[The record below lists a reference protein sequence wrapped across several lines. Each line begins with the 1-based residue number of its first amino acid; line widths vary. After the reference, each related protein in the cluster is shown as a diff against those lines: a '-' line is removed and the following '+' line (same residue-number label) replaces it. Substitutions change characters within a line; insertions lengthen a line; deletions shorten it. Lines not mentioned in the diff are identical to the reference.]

1 MNRMRGYKSKYNGA
15 RFELII
21 EHACSVYAHRGIA
34 MIEKTPEPLKMIRAG
49 RGNEVIAVF
58 EKKAQPDF
66 QGTLQG
72 GRSIVFEAKHTSNTN
87 IQFDR
92 ITPVQS
98 LYLVKHAKLGAE
110 VYVIISFKFERFF
123 FVPYKKWVNLQET
136 LNKKS
141 VNANDLS
148 EYEIDL
154 ERGFLN
160 FLKWRDKYDEP
171 Q

>member
-1 MNRMRGYKSKYNGA
+1 MNRARGRKSKSNGA
-15 RFELII
+15 QFEKLI
-21 EHACSVYAHRGIA
+21 EQACSVYARKNIA
-34 MIEKTPEPLKMIRAG
+34 MIEKTPEPLRMVRAG
-49 RGNEVIAVF
+49 RGNEVVAIF

-72 GRSIVFEAKHTSNTN
+72 GMSVVFEAKHTSSTN

-98 LYLVKHAKLGAE
+98 LYLAKHAKLGAE

-123 FVPYKKWVNLQET
+123 FVPYNKWAKLQET

-141 VNANDLS
+141 VNVNDLA
-148 EYEIDL
+148 EYEID
-154 ERGFLN
+154 RTKGFLD
-160 FLKWRDKYDEP
+160 FLGRREKYDEP

>member
-21 EHACSVYAHRGIA
+21 EHACSVYAHKGIA

-49 RGNEVIAVF
+49 RGNEVVAVF

-72 GRSIVFEAKHTSNTN
+72 GRSIVFEAKHTNGTN
-87 IQFDR
+87 IEFDR
-92 ITPVQS
+92 ITPTQHK
-98 LYLVKHAKLGAE
+98 YLAKHDALGAR
-110 VYVIISFKFERFF
+110 VYIIISFSFKRFF
-123 FVPYKKWVNLQET
+123 LVPYFNWTGLEEV

-141 VNANDLS
+141 ANLQDLKK
-148 EYEIDL
+148 YEIDL
-154 ERGFLN
+154 ERGFLD
-160 FLKWRDKYDEP
+160 FLGKAGK
-171 Q
+171 